1 MGRTVPSWRLVVEAE
16 VQKLRKFRD
25 ALRQEDKEIFEDL
38 LNQCKLYASAAGSIA
53 SPVKEFPLVISML
66 FAHHKKLNELEA
78 LLKQRPP
85 PEVQSAN

>member
-16 VQKLRKFRD
+16 VQKLRRFGNV
-25 ALRQEDKEIFEDL
+25 LRRQDKEIFEDML
-38 LNQCKLYASAAGSIA
+38 DQCKLYASAAGSIA

-78 LLKQRPP
+78 LIKERQA
-85 PEVQSAN
+85 PEAQSPN